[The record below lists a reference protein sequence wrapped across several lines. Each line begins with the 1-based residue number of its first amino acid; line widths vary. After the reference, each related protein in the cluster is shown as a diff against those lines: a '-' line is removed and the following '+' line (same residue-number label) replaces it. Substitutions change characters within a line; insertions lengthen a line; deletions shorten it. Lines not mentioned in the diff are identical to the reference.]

1 MTRINFQ
8 PYTAKQLQAIVEARI
23 ASAKEGQPEDAPEV
37 LEGDAIKLTSK
48 KVSSISGDARRILD
62 ICRFVVRSSLF
73 LDRPSVTL
81 V

>member
-1 MTRINFQ
+1 
-8 PYTAKQLQAIVEARI
+8 
-23 ASAKEGQPEDAPEV
+23 V